1 MKQTVIIQLQA
12 KTAPPSLE
20 HSNLSV
26 NACTTTQ
33 RSAVIPSTEQQR
45 ATFVTGSNNT
55 PMTHGGSDI
64 VSVISSGI
72 NNYNDEESRSQLL
85 LQNSFVVY
93 CVCDFC

>member
-33 RSAVIPSTEQQR
+33 RSAVIPSAEQQR
-45 ATFVTGSNNT
+45 ATFVTGSNNA

-64 VSVISSGI
+64 VSVISSSM
-72 NNYNDEESRSQLL
+72 NNYNDEEVKIRAVTAKLFCGLL
-85 LQNSFVVY
+85 CL
-93 CVCDFC
+93 